1 MFTSATFDA
10 SSTRHNA
17 RKNFSLKKLSLS
29 LGAALLAASTL
40 FNSAWAQEQVEVFT
54 YDSARAESKVSVPL
68 NPERVVV
75 IDYATLDIID
85 SLNVG
90 DKVVGVPQA
99 TAPEYLH
106 AYTKNKDLVNT
117 GTVKEVDMEA
127 LMALEPDVIFI
138 GGRLAA
144 QYDKL
149 SQIAP
154 VVLLAVDYNKPLIDS
169 VQRSSDVIATIFS
182 KQDAA
187 NEQIESFKKR
197 IAALQEKAKGHSA
210 VIGLVNASQFKTLG
224 DQGRCSFIGR
234 DLGFNNLAKDIS
246 SKHGNES
253 SFELLVKLNPEYLF
267 VLDRDSA
274 IGRSGAKLAQD
285 VMDNELVAKTQ
296 AAQNKHMYFLNPS
309 VWYLSEGGLQA
320 TDLMIKDIEAAF
332 AQTESAQ

>member
-1 MFTSATFDA
+1 MFCTVCNFDA
-10 SSTRHNA
+10 SANTIEQTQKSHL
-17 RKNFSLKKLSLS
+17 FKKLG
-29 LGAALLAASTL
+29 LGVSAAFLAVSTL
-40 FNSAWAQEQVEVFT
+40 LNSALAQEQVEVFT
-54 YDSARAESKVSVPL
+54 YDAQRQESTVKVPL

-85 SLNVG
+85 SLNLG

-106 AYTKNKDLVNT
+106 AYTKNKDLTNT

-127 LMALEPDVIFI
+127 VMTLEPEIIFV
-138 GGRLAA
+138 GGRLAP

-169 VQRSSDVIATIFS
+169 VKRSTDVIATIFS
-182 KQDAA
+182 KQDEADSMINSFA
-187 NEQIESFKKR
+187 QRIENLKSKS
-197 IAALQEKAKGHSA
+197 QGHSA
-210 VIGLVNASQFKTLG
+210 VIGIVNASQFRTLG

-234 DLGFNNLAKDIS
+234 DLGFTNLANDIS
-246 SKHGNES
+246 SKHGDES

-285 VMDNELVAKTQ
+285 VMNNELVAKTQ
-296 AAQNKHMYFLNPS
+296 AAQNKHLYFLNPS

-320 TDLMIKDIEAAF
+320 TDLMLKDIESAF
-332 AQTESAQ
+332 E